1 MSLSKQ
7 HLLTFVV
14 LLLLLG
20 VTVAA
25 ACLPIGSLQLPLA
38 LLISIAKAAL
48 IILIFMRL
56 PSASGIAR
64 LAFAA
69 GFLWLLIL
77 AALSLGD
84 FLTRS

>member
-7 HLLTFVV
+7 HLLTFVALLV
-14 LLLLLG
+14 LLAI
-20 VTVAA
+20 TVAA
-25 ACLPIGSLQLPLA
+25 ACLPIGPCQLPLA
-38 LLISIAKAAL
+38 LLISTAKAAL

-56 PSASGIAR
+56 PSASSIAR

-77 AALSLGD
+77 TALSLSD
-84 FLTRS
+84 YLTRN